1 MFVSIKKILP
11 LAVKR
16 MGFKGEADLNEIKLV
31 WAGVARELFGQQ
43 MGDKIILSKFK
54 NKILFI
60 SCPNSVWANELQA
73 GQNELIIKL
82 NEELKNNRIEKI
94 RFLY

>member
-1 MFVSIKKILP
+1 
-11 LAVKR
+11 
-16 MGFKGEADLNEIKLV
+16 MGFKAEADLNEIKLI

-43 MGDKIILSKFK
+43 RGDKIILSKFK

-73 GQNELIIKL
+73 RRDELIIKL
-82 NEELKNNRIEKI
+82 NEELKDKKIEKI
-94 RFLY
+94 MFLY